1 MHLIIGT
8 GKVGLPLSQLFHAS
22 NIPALSTSRSGN
34 VPSPLTGVAFD
45 WNDPSTFDNAFSH
58 AKGASDV
65 IQSIFLTPPPS
76 IDMLQATKLFIDFA
90 AKEKGVKRFVLLSSS
105 LVPLGGIVHGAVH
118 KYLLDIGVEY
128 AAIRPSWFFQNFQP
142 SPGFVFYADSTNGTV
157 ISSTGFS
164 KIGFVDARDIAEAAF
179 HAMTEK
185 EPLNGSYIVFGPEL
199 LTYAHVAEILST
211 VTGRSITH
219 RNLSRSEFKE
229 HAKRVMPF
237 PEAIAT
243 LEDLLRSGAEERLFL
258 DGGAEDGKEKE
269 VIWKG
274 KRSFQSYA
282 QEIKDGWIN

>member
-1 MHLIIGT
+1 LAWC
-8 GKVGLPLSQLFHAS
+8 LWAALFMV
-22 NIPALSTSRSGN
+22 RS
-34 VPSPLTGVAFD
+34 
-45 WNDPSTFDNAFSH
+45 
-58 AKGASDV
+58 
-65 IQSIFLTPPPS
+65 ISIFW
-76 IDMLQATKLFIDFA
+76 I
-90 AKEKGVKRFVLLSSS
+90 
-105 LVPLGGIVHGAVH
+105 
-118 KYLLDIGVEY
+118 IGVEY
-128 AAIRPSWFFQNFQP
+128 AAIRPSWFFQEFQP
-142 SPGFVFYADSTNGTV
+142 SPGFVFYADSTN
-157 ISSTGFS
+157 GFS

-185 EPLNGSYIVFGPEL
+185 EPLKR
-199 LTYAHVAEILST
+199 VAEILST